1 MTSKKTGF
9 SLEQHDRIGLELQTI
24 YDRIRVIS
32 TEISKNYNLS
42 GNDGK
47 AYKLSKQVVEKVRN
61 LRYELQ
67 RHAGNENRHLDHTDI
82 QRLCEKKF
90 CDIYIRNPAPIRPFP
105 QE

>member
-9 SLEQHDRIGLELQTI
+9 SLEQHDKTGLELQTI
-24 YDRIRVIS
+24 FDRLQVIS
-32 TEISKNYNLS
+32 AEISKNYNLS
-42 GNDGK
+42 GDDGK
-47 AYKLSKQVVEKVRN
+47 AYKLSKQIVEKVRA

-67 RHAGNENRHLDHTDI
+67 RLAGNENKHLNHTDI
-82 QRLCEKKF
+82 VKLYEKHF